1 MLKQFIIII
10 AIVTFSI
17 EGHCQSLNDDLIRL
31 AKIYRNFHFSNDPP
45 KDVVEQLNI
54 ISSAELRISKEFIGE
69 LIKKNNKITTRQ
81 YLTKPDSLTL
91 KHIFTIRSINWN
103 LFEADPKDNYKLI
116 DSLNRFPASNYEKLA
131 CYYGLIFVSVGNK
144 NAQSKMSTENFTLD
158 DYGLKDDTEKGIF
171 FLKSMETF
179 GSMIWGYMNIVKP
192 PNFEK
197 ALTLIKEFPQY
208 NGQPY
213 YQFQDLNFQDFNLT
227 TDKRK
232 PKESFKKFY
241 INKYLNTLLY
251 HSMCLGQKK
260 KMKKEQEDLMLG
272 SIMRNESYYKFS
284 DNPETFRKIFK
295 KIKDD

>member
-1 MLKQFIIII
+1 
-10 AIVTFSI
+10 
-17 EGHCQSLNDDLIRL
+17 
-31 AKIYRNFHFSNDPP
+31 
-45 KDVVEQLNI
+45 
-54 ISSAELRISKEFIGE
+54 
-69 LIKKNNKITTRQ
+69 
-81 YLTKPDSLTL
+81 
-91 KHIFTIRSINWN
+91 

-179 GSMIWGYMNIVKP
+179 GSMIWGYMNI
-192 PNFEK
+192 EK